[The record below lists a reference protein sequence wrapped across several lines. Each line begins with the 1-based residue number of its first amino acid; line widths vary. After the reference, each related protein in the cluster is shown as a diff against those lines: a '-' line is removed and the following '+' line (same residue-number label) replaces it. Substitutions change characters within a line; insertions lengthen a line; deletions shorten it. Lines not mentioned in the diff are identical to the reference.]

1 LLYICGTDFFNM
13 NNAETLITGIAYKV
27 RKLIETN
34 ERLTFENNQ
43 LREEIKSTKSKVDL
57 FENNINT
64 LQNQIATLKLAK
76 SLNKEESRTN
86 VKLRINE
93 LVREIDHCIAILNQ
107 K

>member
-1 LLYICGTDFFNM
+1 M
-13 NNAETLITGIAYKV
+13 KNAETLISGIAYKV

-34 ERLTFENNQ
+34 DRLTFENKQ
-43 LREEIKSTKSKVDL
+43 LREEISSLKSKVNL
-57 FENNINT
+57 FDNNINT
-64 LQNQIATLKLAK
+64 LENHISTLKLAK

-93 LVREIDHCIAILNQ
+93 LVRDIDHCIAILNN

>member
-1 LLYICGTDFFNM
+1 M
-13 NNAETLITGIAYKV
+13 KNAETLISGIAYKV

-34 ERLTFENNQ
+34 DRLTLENKQ
-43 LREEIKSTKSKVDL
+43 LREEISSLKSKVNL
-57 FENNINT
+57 FDNNINT
-64 LQNQIATLKLAK
+64 LENHISTLKLAK

-93 LVREIDHCIAILNQ
+93 LVRDIDHCIAILNN